1 MAALLFL
8 IVLGFLWLALPQD
21 NKQVANTQ
29 YLIIIIIFLLVV
41 LIGIY
46 FTVALYNGWIAL
58 DL

>member
-8 IVLGFLWLALPQD
+8 IVLGFLWLVLPQD
-21 NKQVANTQ
+21 NKKVSNIQ
-29 YLIIIIIFLLVV
+29 YLVIIIVFLLVV

-46 FTVALYNGWIAL
+46 FTVALYNGWIVL

>member
-8 IVLGFLWLALPQD
+8 TILGFLWLVLPQD
-21 NKQVANTQ
+21 NEKIANIQ
-29 YLIIIIIFLLVV
+29 YLIIIIVFLLIV

-46 FTVALYNGWIAL
+46 FTVALYNGWIVL